1 MTGEADTMKLPATKL
16 RATLHLGHVSW
27 SPHSHRILRD
37 AGDAVDAVDAV
48 DAGRFKDCDSWCV
61 YDFEKP
67 ESIVPRQKSG
77 LRQDFRIFD
86 SSEAKQEKT
95 VSLGNCLVYDSL
107 MENSWVSLHAIA

>member
-16 RATLHLGHVSW
+16 RSIWDGHVSW

-37 AGDAVDAVDAV
+37 AVDAVH
-48 DAGRFKDCDSWCV
+48 AGRFKDCDSWCV